1 MTFCMKRHGRN
12 NYALG
17 FIFPIL
23 FLCLY
28 AMQPIFYSIRPAIN
42 SSFRATKKFFANPVP
57 AVSKFTS
64 NYSYNNSTDS
74 GLFRHNASLP
84 TVLANSSFGT
94 RPVET
99 STMSSPGLHD
109 MTISN
114 DSAASDDH
122 ISFIEDNIIKP
133 KNSLSQYRY
142 LTLKNG
148 LKVLLVHDPEAEKS
162 AAAMDV
168 GVGSMSDT
176 SGYPGLAHFT
186 EHMLFYSSDKYPDEG
201 AYSKFIS
208 DHGGHTNAYTAS
220 ERTNYQFDV
229 NPEHLEGALD
239 RFAQFFLCPQFSAD
253 GVQREVKAV
262 DSEYS
267 KNLNSDAWRRLQLS
281 KHVSRPDHPAS
292 KFSTGNKDTLFTQ
305 PTARGESPREAVAGF
320 YRDFYSSNRMA
331 LALVGPQPLKELQRL
346 AVEKFADIANK
357 DLPTISVPEDVYLP
371 ETQQGILLRFPPVRD
386 GQKLELVWSLPPSTT
401 PANYKKM
408 PSSFLSALIG
418 DEGSGSVFA
427 QLKERGWASALS
439 AGGGGRS
446 GFSTVNVAVELTKEG
461 DHHVKEVV
469 EMIFQY
475 ISILRRPR
483 TLLSGAK
490 GEKKEGVSVD
500 EQHKRVT
507 EEHKRIW
514 EEQRDLDLLRFH
526 NKERI
531 SPYKVATNLADAEPY
546 YPPSEILLISS
557 HVKMEYDPDSIQDV
571 LDLMTPDR
579 VRCFWGS
586 KEHAIQNGLIAEPG
600 SDIKLDSDS
609 TKKKV
614 GGDGGSIEGEKELS
628 SLPPPSSSSSS
639 SSSSISSSPTTTTH
653 RIAEAVFDEKRFA
666 LVKEAFTREAAN
678 VIFQQPYSWGTY
690 RRELAL
696 SPRRWSIEE
705 FSAVLPSIT
714 SSDVRQFVRHSL
726 LRRGAVEGLLA
737 GNVNFDDV
745 ERLREIINR
754 RVVKPNYQVV
764 VVSGEGGGEGV
775 KMDNGASSISPS
787 KSTSMS
793 STESDCH
800 RPTREMVLISPDI
813 VRHSAVLRVPSTAE
827 VRALLSDSDEA
838 AREETNVGG
847 GVEGAMDKAKAC
859 EGVKALKGKE
869 DGSSEDKDGNGGD
882 GNSGDGNGASSL
894 SSSSS
899 SSSHTLL
906 ASKNVSLKYPHVLL
920 EERGPN
926 PKDDNSAL
934 VQLYQ
939 IGPDELKTNV
949 LSQLLVHLAKR
960 DAFHELRTQQQL
972 GYIVSMH
979 RGSEMGV
986 KRVEFIVQSST
997 HSVQELADSVD
1008 AFVAS
1013 LLNKGLPEKCGLSPS
1028 SAAPVSSP
1036 PTVPAPT
1043 ATPLPKSEFQVA
1055 VEELAKSKLEK
1066 AKQLGEL
1073 AGQWWTEISSGSFL
1087 FDRQKQEVEVLRRIT
1102 PEELL
1107 AFAKDVLGGG
1117 GGARKLAIRVVG
1129 SAEEKRERERES
1141 KAKAAAAGTKTE
1153 GQAKEKSVDESLA
1166 ESENG
1171 NGTNATE
1178 SSSLLSSSP
1187 APYCISN
1194 NDNGRNQS
1202 NQNNL
1207 KLENLHDWRIQ
1218 VEQWPSSRGLWAL
1231 RRRQAKNEDKDKK
1244 KCSGANG
1251 VNGL

>member
-1 MTFCMKRHGRN
+1 VYLDFLSPDAYSSPTNAVLTALFTRLVTDALNELAYPAEVAGLSYSVYYTQRGWHVGARGYNHRLLSLVEVILDCAGRADLETN
-12 NYALG
+12 ERAVYPDADLSTTALG
-17 FIFPIL
+17 
-23 FLCLY
+23 
-28 AMQPIFYSIRPAIN
+28 
-42 SSFRATKKFFANPVP
+42 
-57 AVSKFTS
+57 
-64 NYSYNNSTDS
+64 
-74 GLFRHNASLP
+74 
-84 TVLANSSFGT
+84 
-94 RPVET
+94 
-99 STMSSPGLHD
+99 
-109 MTISN
+109 
-114 DSAASDDH
+114 
-122 ISFIEDNIIKP
+122 
-133 KNSLSQYRY
+133 
-142 LTLKNG
+142 
-148 LKVLLVHDPEAEKS
+148 
-162 AAAMDV
+162 
-168 GVGSMSDT
+168 
-176 SGYPGLAHFT
+176 
-186 EHMLFYSSDKYPDEG
+186 
-201 AYSKFIS
+201 
-208 DHGGHTNAYTAS
+208 
-220 ERTNYQFDV
+220 
-229 NPEHLEGALD
+229 
-239 RFAQFFLCPQFSAD
+239 
-253 GVQREVKAV
+253 
-262 DSEYS
+262 
-267 KNLNSDAWRRLQLS
+267 
-281 KHVSRPDHPAS
+281 
-292 KFSTGNKDTLFTQ
+292 
-305 PTARGESPREAVAGF
+305 
-320 YRDFYSSNRMA
+320 
-331 LALVGPQPLKELQRL
+331 
-346 AVEKFADIANK
+346 
-357 DLPTISVPEDVYLP
+357 
-371 ETQQGILLRFPPVRD
+371 
-386 GQKLELVWSLPPSTT
+386 
-401 PANYKKM
+401 
-408 PSSFLSALIG
+408 
-418 DEGSGSVFA
+418 
-427 QLKERGWASALS
+427 
-439 AGGGGRS
+439 
-446 GFSTVNVAVELTKEG
+446 
-461 DHHVKEVV
+461 
-469 EMIFQY
+469 
-475 ISILRRPR
+475 
-483 TLLSGAK
+483 
-490 GEKKEGVSVD
+490 
-500 EQHKRVT
+500 
-507 EEHKRIW
+507 
-514 EEQRDLDLLRFH
+514 
-526 NKERI
+526 
-531 SPYKVATNLADAEPY
+531 
-546 YPPSEILLISS
+546 
-557 HVKMEYDPDSIQDV
+557 
-571 LDLMTPDR
+571 
-579 VRCFWGS
+579 
-586 KEHAIQNGLIAEPG
+586 
-600 SDIKLDSDS
+600 
-609 TKKKV
+609 
-614 GGDGGSIEGEKELS
+614 GGSSG
-628 SLPPPSSSSSS
+628 SSSS